1 MYKYFVKFI
10 INKFLSSSI
19 SRAMKRNI
27 MIIGSG
33 IVGQASGKGLIK
45 KGFYVTF
52 IDNNKAV
59 VNKLKQEGFVA
70 YLPNELDDN
79 SSDGNID
86 AEISMV
92 SVPTPSN
99 WHDGSADLSYI
110 TSAIVQLGR
119 WLKNKRNKS
128 KADGNST
135 SNYHL
140 VVIRST
146 VPTGT
151 CRNVLLPLLQ
161 SASGLGVGSDF
172 GLCMQPEF
180 MRTLSGEYDFL
191 NPHATVIGQ
200 FDKRSGDELEK
211 IYSNF
216 GAPLFRVGLEE
227 AEFMKYIH
235 NCFNA
240 TKISF
245 ANEMWLLGQR
255 LGIDANLALQLA
267 AMSAEGFW
275 NPNYGIVGGLPYG
288 GPCLPK
294 DVKAFLAFAREFG
307 VSTPLISAAHS
318 VNSQMEKLAEKGQ
331 VPYATLSQPKK
342 PELSTTNTTAP
353 TQSATIK
360 KKKKNNNK
368 NNNNKSRHR
377 EYIRT
382 K

>member
-1 MYKYFVKFI
+1 MGFRQI
-10 INKFLSSSI
+10 GI
-19 SRAMKRNI
+19 SRVIRRKI

-45 KGFYVTF
+45 KGFYITF

-59 VNKLKQEGFVA
+59 VKKLKQEGFVA
-70 YLPNELDDN
+70 YLPNELEDNN
-79 SSDGNID
+79 SSDANVD

-92 SVPTPSN
+92 SVPTPAN

-110 TSAIVQLGR
+110 TSAMVQLGR
-119 WLKNKRNKS
+119 WLKNKRKKS
-128 KADGNST
+128 KAYDNNSN

-146 VPTGT
+146 VPVGT

-161 SASGLGVGSDF
+161 TASGMGVGSDF

-235 NCFNA
+235 NCYNA

-275 NPNYGIVGGLPYG
+275 NPNYGTIGGLPYG

-307 VSTPLISAAHS
+307 VSMPLISSANY

-331 VPYATLSQPKK
+331 VPYATLSRPKK

-360 KKKKNNNK
+360 KKKKKNNNNNNNK
-368 NNNNKSRHR
+368 NNNNKSRHG